1 MEYGK
6 LYRRTVQFGVL
17 GRPETN
23 IKASTTHQV
32 DQNISKSLRL
42 GGGTIIVKK
51 YCNKSFVLGA

>member
-6 LYRRTVQFGVL
+6 LYRRTVPFGVL

-32 DQNISKSLRL
+32 DQNISKS
-42 GGGTIIVKK
+42 
-51 YCNKSFVLGA
+51 